1 MADEIVEQITSK
13 TARVWRSPSIV
24 QLQNNLAVV
33 LPQLQALSAEFYAYY
48 IQQWASEDAVF
59 PISEWGVCAH
69 VDFDN
74 ADDTNNPIERKWGTP
89 SSGVMCCVHTIA
101 STHPHTTFVLSD
113 TLS

>member
-59 PISEWGVCAH
+59 PISEWGVCVRMLILIMLMTQTTQSSA
-69 VDFDN
+69 
-74 ADDTNNPIERKWGTP
+74 
-89 SSGVMCCVHTIA
+89 SGVR
-101 STHPHTTFVLSD
+101 HPLV
-113 TLS
+113 